1 MSRPMSTP
9 GSGTAELTGRVAL
22 VTGGAGDG
30 IGSATALRLA
40 RDGAS
45 VVIVDS
51 HERRTQEVSE
61 RIAAE
66 TDARVLGMPGDIADR
81 ERMDE
86 ILASIEELLGG
97 VDILVNN
104 AALNV
109 LGDVVDLDMADWDR
123 VMDVD
128 LTACFYLIRQ
138 CLPAMMKRG
147 LGSIIN
153 VTSVAGYLG
162 SGREGPYAASKAAL
176 HSLTR
181 SVAFEAGPSGVR
193 CNAVATGIIWS
204 KFVRKYADR
213 MEPEIQRTPLRR
225 IGDPEDVAELIS
237 FLVSERSSFITGET
251 INISGGWY
259 MRP

>member
-1 MSRPMSTP
+1 MS
-9 GSGTAELTGRVAL
+9 AEFTGRVAL

-30 IGSATALRLA
+30 IGSATVLRLA
-40 RDGAS
+40 QGGAD
-45 VVIVDS
+45 VVVVDT
-51 HERRTQEVSE
+51 HERRSKEVSDRVGE
-61 RIAAE
+61 STGR
-66 TDARVLGMPGDIADR
+66 RVLAMPADIADR
-81 ERMDE
+81 EQLDE
-86 ILASIEELLGG
+86 VLAASADQLGP

-109 LGDVVDLDMADWDR
+109 LGDVVDIAPDAWDR
-123 VMDVD
+123 IIDVD

-138 CLPAMMKRG
+138 LLPNMMERG
-147 LGSIIN
+147 WGSIVN

-181 SVAFEAGPSGVR
+181 SVAFEAGPRGVR

-204 KFVRKYADR
+204 RFVRKYAER
-213 MEPEIQRTPLRR
+213 LEPEIQRTPMRR
-225 IGDPEDVAELIS
+225 IGDPEDVAELIA
-237 FLVSERSSFITGET
+237 FLCSERSSFITGET

>member
-1 MSRPMSTP
+1 MNDI
-9 GSGTAELTGRVAL
+9 AKEFAGRVAL
-22 VTGGAGDG
+22 VTGGARDG
-30 IGSATALRLA
+30 IGSATVKRLA
-40 RDGAS
+40 EAGA
-45 VVIVDS
+45 VVVVVDE
-51 HERRTQEVSE
+51 HERRTKEVSE

-66 TDARVLGMPGDIADR
+66 TGARVVGMPGDIADR
-81 ERMDE
+81 PRMDE
-86 ILASIEELLGG
+86 VLQAASSELGP

-109 LGDVVDLDMADWDR
+109 LGDVVDTKPEQWDR

-138 CLPAMMKRG
+138 ALPAMMEQG

-181 SVAFEAGPSGVR
+181 SVAFEAGPHGVR

-204 KFVRKYADR
+204 KFVRKYAER
-213 MEPEIQRTPLRR
+213 MEPEVARTPMRR
-225 IGDPEDVAELIS
+225 IGDPEDVAELIA
-237 FLVSERSSFITGET
+237 FLCSERSSFITGET

-259 MRP
+259 MSP

>member
-1 MSRPMSTP
+1 MS
-9 GSGTAELTGRVAL
+9 AEFAGRVAL

-30 IGSATALRLA
+30 IGSATVLRLA
-40 RDGAS
+40 QGGAA
-45 VVIVDS
+45 VVVVDT
-51 HERRTQEVSE
+51 HERRSKEVAE
-61 RIAAE
+61 RVSAE
-66 TDARVLGMPGDIADR
+66 TGSRVLALPADIADR
-81 ERMDE
+81 ERIDE
-86 ILASIEELLGG
+86 ILAATAEQLGP

-109 LGDVVDLDMADWDR
+109 LGDVVDTAPEDWDR
-123 VMDVD
+123 VIDVD

-138 CLPAMMKRG
+138 ALPAMIQRG
-147 LGSIIN
+147 RGSIVN

-181 SVAFEAGPSGVR
+181 SVAFEAGPHGVR

-204 KFVRKYADR
+204 KFVRKYAER
-213 MEPEIQRTPLRR
+213 LEPEVQRTPMRR
-225 IGDPEDVAELIS
+225 IGDPEDVAELIA
-237 FLVSERSSFITGET
+237 FLCSDKSSFITGET

-259 MRP
+259 RRP

>member
-1 MSRPMSTP
+1 MS
-9 GSGTAELTGRVAL
+9 AEFAGRVAL

-30 IGSATALRLA
+30 IGSATVRRLA
-40 RDGAS
+40 QEGAA
-45 VVIVDS
+45 VVVVDT
-51 HERRTQEVSE
+51 HERRSKEVSE
-61 RIAAE
+61 RVSAE
-66 TDARVLGMPGDIADR
+66 TGSRVLALPADIADR

-86 ILASIEELLGG
+86 ILAVTAEQLGP

-109 LGDVVDLDMADWDR
+109 LGDVVDIAPDDWDR
-123 VMDVD
+123 VIDVD

-138 CLPAMMKRG
+138 ALPAMIQRG
-147 LGSIIN
+147 CGSIVN

-162 SGREGPYAASKAAL
+162 SGREGPYAAAKAAL

-181 SVAFEAGPSGVR
+181 SVAFEAGPHGVR

-204 KFVRKYADR
+204 KFVRKYAER
-213 MEPEIQRTPLRR
+213 LEPEVQRTPMRR
-225 IGDPEDVAELIS
+225 IGDPEDVAELIA
-237 FLVSERSSFITGET
+237 FLCSDKSSFITGET